1 MATVTRT
8 TRADAP
14 ERSRTE
20 HTGGGLLG
28 AVAAEWGKLWTT
40 RTPYVCMAVGV
51 GLTAVFAFYYGSIAR
66 INDEPVQAVGKAPIA
81 SVILLQF
88 IVVVLAMTTVTSEY
102 ATGSI
107 RTSLQ
112 WVPVRH
118 RVQLAKAA
126 VTGAVSFVGGVLL
139 GALGMAVAW
148 VPFRGHAS
156 FETGEA
162 VAQLLSI
169 GAYLALIAVLS
180 VGVAFVCR
188 SAVGALASLFFLLAG
203 LPFVL
208 LGPGSEVLRKINDAL
223 PQSAGDHFMTGDG
236 DPYPSLVGLLIVLSW
251 AVAAHLIGLAVL
263 RRRDA

>member
-8 TRADAP
+8 TSADAP
-14 ERSRTE
+14 ERPRAE
-20 HTGGGLLG
+20 HTGGGLRG
-28 AVAAEWGKLWTT
+28 AIAAEWGKLWTT
-40 RTPYVCMAVGV
+40 RTPYVCLAVGV
-51 GLTAVFAFYYGSIAR
+51 GLMAVFAFYYGSIAR
-66 INDEPVQAVGKAPIA
+66 INDEPVQAVGEAPI
-81 SVILLQF
+81 SSIILLQF

-107 RTSLQ
+107 RPSLQ

-118 RVQLAKAA
+118 RVQLAKAV
-126 VTGAVSFVGGVLL
+126 VTGAVAFVGGVLL

-156 FETGEA
+156 FEMAEA
-162 VAQLLSI
+162 AGQLLSI
-169 GAYLALIAVLS
+169 GVYLALVAVLS
-180 VGVAFVCR
+180 VGVAFGCR

-223 PQSAGDHFMTGDG
+223 PQSAGDHFMAGDS